1 MNNYGKHIYVV
12 AQLLN
17 KFDPENYSVEH
28 FLDESSKDLQ
38 NLDVTEQTFI
48 LNVLGGCI
56 QYKSLLEIVVDGF
69 YARDGKRCLKA
80 EHSLYVVICYVAS
93 FQLEELGLHN
103 IYTIIK
109 SLDVAKVCKFLRFFF
124 DDLNLSTWIKD
135 EWSRIYDSTYV
146 KENWI
151 DSLLRW
157 QPEVKQM
164 VDHLLDKTARPFV
177 PVKTSK
183 VTEPKAFN
191 LIKPKPRPI
200 PVPQKI
206 PIQGKSHPLPQTT
219 YKEPKEKQQL
229 ELVKQKNRQK
239 AEELLMEANND
250 QFKCANAE
258 KSKSTKLMIDQIL
271 KEKEKSLSFRTPKA
285 RPIPALKVDNI
296 PVRLN
301 ATTILREDALYQRK
315 VDEELQRIE
324 NLIEGARDSS
334 EFLEWK
340 RKMEEKDLEQQL
352 AKIEYRRLEG
362 KISHEEALL
371 SRQKI
376 IEENR
381 MKASLMREETAELM
395 RQYAEK
401 RLQEDKEMRDLVEQV
416 AEGHRNAKQARIML
430 QKYKQKIAQE
440 VTEENRELLRQAL
453 EEAEEELRKKF
464 ELICEIRAIES
475 VPFIRQKFVD
485 LTQVSGHGLLC
496 EMSVVELK
504 ERLTLLEEAKRK
516 EEEDKRDQILSEKQ
530 AKEQYLL
537 DKLEQISLHRAALGK
552 AALLKQEENKMKTE
566 YTKTSLA
573 KNEHIAE
580 LQKKLE
586 EKTQERKK
594 QAEIL
599 KLTSDKYAMRFW
611 STRNKAQER
620 QWKELEDSRDRQVQ
634 LVHHGIVPE
643 MTAQKMAT
651 YQAERNEVFSSPS
664 YVLQA

>member
-611 STRNKAQER
+611 STRNAQER